1 MSNRKARRAQV
12 AAVKAGIPGAGA
24 ARRRR
29 ARLEAERSL
38 EDMREHAA
46 RVAEAEKRMEA
57 RRAEVAEWMAER
69 AAKSTRSNS
78 LLRLQM
84 VVVALGGQS

>member
-1 MSNRKARRAQV
+1 
-12 AAVKAGIPGAGA
+12 
-24 ARRRR
+24 
-29 ARLEAERSL
+29 
-38 EDMREHAA
+38 MREHAA